1 MNGGNLDVYAPIRD
15 IIIQTYGITKSVH
28 IIYPFFPLR
37 RSELDHGTK
46 FDKSLT
52 KKTSLAEDDLK
63 NLHSDLDFLLFGESQ
78 LLFRPLSRVRTDSY
92 FGIKYTWLYQKWKNW
107 NPFLYE
113 ITKSEDNDGAVQLAE
128 NSIAS
133 SSEKTIQSKLLI
145 QNLSCKNFQKYI

>member
-37 RSELDHGTK
+37 RSELDQGSK

-92 FGIKYTWLYQKWKNW
+92 FAIKYTWLSQKWKNW
-107 NPFLYE
+107 DPFSYE

-145 QNLSCKNFQKYI
+145 QNFSCKNFQKYI

>member
-1 MNGGNLDVYAPIRD
+1 MNGGNLDVYAPKRD

-37 RSELDHGTK
+37 RSELDQGSK

-52 KKTSLAEDDLK
+52 KKTSLAEDDLI

-107 NPFLYE
+107 NPFSYE
-113 ITKSEDNDGAVQLAE
+113 ITKSEDNDGAVQSAE
-128 NSIAS
+128 NSIAP

>member
-1 MNGGNLDVYAPIRD
+1 MNGGNLDVYAPKRD

-37 RSELDHGTK
+37 RSELDQGSK

-52 KKTSLAEDDLK
+52 KKTSLAEDDLI

-92 FGIKYTWLYQKWKNW
+92 FGIKYTWIYQKWKKW
-107 NPFLYE
+107 NPFSYE
-113 ITKSEDNDGAVQLAE
+113 ITKSEDNDGAVQSAE
-128 NSIAS
+128 NSIAP